1 MGLRRAA
8 LLALT
13 LSCVSAH
20 AACQL
25 VKIVEW
31 EVRPQTG
38 RLMVDGAIDGKPVG
52 ILFDT
57 GAQTSFVVRAAADR
71 MGLTRQ
77 EAIGYRA
84 YGIGGETHA
93 EYTVIDE
100 LRIGT
105 ASRRNL
111 RVLVLGERDMGRRYG
126 LLLGYDFFNQ
136 LDIEFDLAANMVRI
150 FQPRDCAD
158 ASLAYWS
165 RTGVGEVP
173 LQSDNERPGI
183 LFPVKLNG
191 KPFLAALDT
200 GAPAS
205 VMSEL
210 VAASVGVKPGER
222 TSRPAGTSGGLGAAR
237 PDKWIGSFE
246 SFSIGNEVVRNPD
259 IAFTSL
265 EVATSQTGSRL
276 AARRELR
283 DMLLGVDFLRAHR
296 VFVAHSQRKLYF
308 TYAGGRVFD
317 ASHTAPQP

>member
-1 MGLRRAA
+1 MRFRSTV

-38 RLMVDGAIDGKPVG
+38 RLMVQGAINGKPVG

-57 GAQTSFVVRAAADR
+57 GAQMSFVVRAAADR
-71 MGLTRQ
+71 LGLTRQ
-77 EAIGYRA
+77 EAPGYRA
-84 YGIGGETHA
+84 YGVGGETHA

-111 RVLVLGERDMGRRYG
+111 RVMVLGERDMGRRFG
-126 LLLGYDFFNQ
+126 FVLGYDFFSR
-136 LDIEFDLAANMVRI
+136 LDIEFDLAAGMVRV
-150 FQPRDCAD
+150 FRPQDCAN
-158 ASLAYWS
+158 AWLAYWS
-165 RTGVGEVP
+165 QSGVGEVA
-173 LQSDNERPGI
+173 LQADNERPGI
-183 LFPVKLNG
+183 LVPVTLNG
-191 KPFLAALDT
+191 KPFLAELDT
-200 GAPAS
+200 GAPVS

-210 VAASVGVKPGER
+210 VAASVGIKPDDGR
-222 TSRPAGTSGGLGAAR
+222 SRPAANSGGLGAGR
-237 PDKWIGSFE
+237 PESWIGSFE

-259 IAFTSL
+259 IAFTNL

-276 AARRELR
+276 AAREELR

-296 VFVAHSQRKLYF
+296 VFVAHSQGKLYF
-308 TYAGGRVFD
+308 TYTGGHVFD
-317 ASHTAPQP
+317 AP